1 MFVKIGLSGLP
12 SIGKTTTLLKTINI
26 LESQNYKIGGIVTEE
41 VVEDGKKVGFYLLD
55 WTTKEKKIFAHKDF
69 QSRYKV
75 GKYGLD
81 IKLLEDLGVRA
92 LEEAKEADVIVID
105 ELGKMESE
113 SKKFVNAVKEILDM
127 DKNIIITV
135 HKKSRNSL
143 LQEIRRR
150 DDIRILEV
158 TQVNRNVLPFKI
170 VSLIKGERV

>member
-26 LESQNYKIGGIVTEE
+26 LESQGYKIGGIVTEE
-41 VVEDGKKVGFYLLD
+41 VVEDGKRVGFYLLD

-81 IKLLEDLGVRA
+81 IKLLEDLGIRA

-113 SKKFVNAVKEILDM
+113 SKKFVSAVKEILDM

-170 VSLIKGERV
+170 VSLVKGERV

>member
-12 SIGKTTTLLKTINI
+12 NVGKTTALLKTINI

-41 VVEDGKKVGFYLLD
+41 VVEDEKKVGFYLLD

-81 IKLLEDLGVRA
+81 IKLLEDLGIRA

-113 SKKFVNAVKEILDM
+113 SKKFVSAVKEILDM

>member
-41 VVEDGKKVGFYLLD
+41 VVEDGKRVGFYLLD

-81 IKLLEDLGVRA
+81 IKLLEDLGIRA

-113 SKKFVNAVKEILDM
+113 SKKFVSAVKEILDM

>member
-41 VVEDGKKVGFYLLD
+41 VVEDGKRVGFYLLD

-81 IKLLEDLGVRA
+81 IKLLEDLGIRA
-92 LEEAKEADVIVID
+92 LEEAKGADVIVID

-113 SKKFVNAVKEILDM
+113 SKKFVSAVKEILDM

>member
-26 LESQNYKIGGIVTEE
+26 LESQNFKIGGIVTEE

-69 QSRYKV
+69 QSRYRV

-81 IKLLEDLGVRA
+81 IKLLEDLGIRA

-113 SKKFVNAVKEILDM
+113 SKKFVSAVKEILDM

>member
-81 IKLLEDLGVRA
+81 IKLLEDLGIRA

>member
-26 LESQNYKIGGIVTEE
+26 LESQNFKIGGIVTEE
-41 VVEDGKKVGFYLLD
+41 VVEDSKKVGFYLLD

-69 QSRYKV
+69 QSRYRV

-81 IKLLEDLGVRA
+81 IKLLEDLGIRA

-113 SKKFVNAVKEILDM
+113 SKKFVSEVKEILDM